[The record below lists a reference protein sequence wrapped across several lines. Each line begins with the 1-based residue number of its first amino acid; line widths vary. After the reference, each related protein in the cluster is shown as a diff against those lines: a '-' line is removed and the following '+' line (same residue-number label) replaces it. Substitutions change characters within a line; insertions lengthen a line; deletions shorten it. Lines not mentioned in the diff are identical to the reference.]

1 MQTWICSFDWNT
13 YLMSVLQEQQTWQM
27 SHLVMGLG
35 QFTFKSVSQFSHSVV
50 SDSLRPYGLQH
61 ARPPCPSREFTCPPR
76 VYPNSAPL
84 SRWCHPIVSSSVV
97 PFPSCLQSFPA
108 SGSFPMSQLFASS
121 GQSVG
126 VSASTSVPPVKQAK
140 FDVIQIGL
148 ISMSK
153 GRICPFGCKVYL
165 VSPGSCVCEKK
176 YRLLLFFSN

>member
-1 MQTWICSFDWNT
+1 MANRRKRNKRNPDGKRRSKALTVCNDMILYIENPKDTIRKLLELICVRLFASPWTTAGQASLSITNYQSLLKF
-13 YLMSVLQEQQTWQM
+13 MSIKW
-27 SHLVMGLG
+27 VMPFNHFILC
-35 QFTFKSVSQFSHSVV
+35 
-50 SDSLRPYGLQH
+50 RP
-61 ARPPCPSREFTCPPR
+61 F
-76 VYPNSAPL
+76 
-84 SRWCHPIVSSSVV
+84 
-97 PFPSCLQSFPA
+97 FSCLQSFPA